1 MPAIRPTLLKLL
13 VPLAAFGCTLTLLLT
28 LGVGRE
34 VELPQGSARNVTA
47 TDFVS
52 LGNNYL
58 QKARDNGDPGNY
70 DRAELSFDAALRR
83 DPRSVDALLGA
94 GELAGLRHD
103 FSEQL
108 RRGMEA
114 LRLVPE
120 LVSAYPVIADAQIEL
135 GRYRDAERTLQR
147 LLDVKPNLT
156 SYARVSYLRELTGDL
171 AGAVEAMRLGASA
184 GGGAPENAA
193 YVQVLLG
200 DLELQRGRPEAARL
214 AYTSALRSLP
224 GYPAGLVGIARAD
237 AASGDLGRAA
247 ARLRRASARLPLIGT
262 VTLLAEVER
271 AQGRPAAA
279 QAALDAAR
287 AQQQLYAAA
296 RTSPD
301 AETVLFEADY
311 GNARRAV
318 SIGRRVWERA
328 PSIRSADALGWA
340 YVQAGDPEAGTAWAR
355 RALRTGS
362 RDPLFNLHAA
372 VALERAGRPAAAE
385 RKFEL
390 ARRGRA
396 ALSPAAAALLEEGLG

>member
-1 MPAIRPTLLKLL
+1 
-13 VPLAAFGCTLTLLLT
+13 V
-28 LGVGRE
+28 
-34 VELPQGSARNVTA
+34 
-47 TDFVS
+47 
-52 LGNNYL
+52 
-58 QKARDNGDPGNY
+58 
-70 DRAELSFDAALRR
+70 
-83 DPRSVDALLGA
+83 
-94 GELAGLRHD
+94 
-103 FSEQL
+103 
-108 RRGMEA
+108 
-114 LRLVPE
+114 
-120 LVSAYPVIADAQIEL
+120 
-135 GRYRDAERTLQR
+135 
-147 LLDVKPNLT
+147 
-156 SYARVSYLRELTGDL
+156 
-171 AGAVEAMRLGASA
+171 
-184 GGGAPENAA
+184 
-193 YVQVLLG
+193 
-200 DLELQRGRPEAARL
+200 AARL

-262 VTLLAEVER
+262 LALLAQVER
-271 AQGRPAAA
+271 AQGRPAAS

-311 GNARRAV
+311 GDPRRAV

-340 YVQAGDPEAGTAWAR
+340 YVRAGDPEAGTAWAR

-372 VALERAGRPAAAE
+372 VALERAGRPAAAAG
-385 RKFEL
+385 KFEP

-396 ALSPAAAALLEEGLG
+396 ALAPAAATLLEEGLR